1 MTRNFKI
8 IFLSLFAALSLLP
21 AAEKDDRNKET
32 SVTLTAS
39 VEIQGVV
46 LPAGRYFLKL
56 VDDDANRQTI
66 QVFDEDHGE
75 PLAII
80 PATAADDEGASAG
93 AQSEED
99 DMNDPDIPDI
109 ESDGALEF
117 PFDFVVVP
125 AHDEDQE
132 QRTG

>member
-1 MTRNFKI
+1 MQAPLKNKMRKPKMTYDFKT
-8 IFLSLFAALSLLP
+8 IFLSLFAGLSLLP
-21 AAEKDDRNKET
+21 AAQKDDRNKET

-80 PATAADDEGASAG
+80 PATPADHEGPSEG
-93 AQSEED
+93 AQSGDGEV
-99 DMNDPDIPDI
+99 NDLDI
-109 ESDGALEF
+109 
-117 PFDFVVVP
+117 
-125 AHDEDQE
+125 
-132 QRTG
+132 